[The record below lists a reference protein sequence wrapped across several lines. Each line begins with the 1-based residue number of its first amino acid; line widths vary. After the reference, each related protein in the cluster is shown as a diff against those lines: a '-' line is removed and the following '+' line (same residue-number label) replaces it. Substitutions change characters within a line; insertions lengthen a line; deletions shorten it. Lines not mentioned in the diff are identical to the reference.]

1 MKRIIQTPLIRMSV
15 VLGVMLAL
23 GLWQIG
29 FIISAVSSNVM
40 LNLTIFG
47 VFLFGVILVYR
58 SVLSLRNEGIA
69 LDALKEAHADVRV
82 EQRGEVTDPL
92 WRHYRCKEMAIVFKK
107 PDVLG
112 PTYKLISEELAR
124 NKNINLDPATMQTLI
139 DTIDM
144 RLQDRKTLSQY
155 VAGILVLFGLIGTFL
170 GLMITLASIGDI
182 LKALDLSGEPSEA
195 VQGLIT
201 SLQVPLQGMAVG
213 FSSSL
218 FGLVTSLVLSL
229 MVRFSAIAFSEF
241 VQNVEGWLSSVVEI
255 DPGQKSTSDAN
266 KGQYSALIEERRLSL
281 IMRAA
286 RLSVASNTRIN
297 DKLNKLAE
305 AVQTLAI
312 DAKAQ
317 HLALNELIGAN
328 KQLHEQGRLLG
339 SAMSKS
345 IDTVRLIAANSAMKD
360 ELLKSTNHISQQ
372 LSQRDKQMAE
382 RLRALE
388 MRLDELNKRKEQ
400 TNSSV
405 SKFEVE
411 AKEEA
416 YKLLEEIKA
425 SINRGN
431 INSLHTNLK
440 DMQSDTAG
448 FAREKNKQNYQQK
461 QALNHK
467 KKG

>member
-1 MKRIIQTPLIRMSV
+1 
-15 VLGVMLAL
+15 
-23 GLWQIG
+23 
-29 FIISAVSSNVM
+29 
-40 LNLTIFG
+40 
-47 VFLFGVILVYR
+47 
-58 SVLSLRNEGIA
+58 
-69 LDALKEAHADVRV
+69 
-82 EQRGEVTDPL
+82 
-92 WRHYRCKEMAIVFKK
+92 MAIVFKK

-155 VAGILVLFGLIGTFL
+155 VAGILVLLGLIGTFL